1 MQKAKASINALRLVH
16 ALDKMLRK
24 FSLAQERNY
33 MHKFSKKQRLLHQ
46 VRQSRV
52 NNSIKTLKAV
62 YRRRKQDAANE
73 ITRYKP
79 NKF

>member
-1 MQKAKASINALRLVH
+1 MQKVKAFISALRLVH

-24 FSLAQERNY
+24 FSLAQERNF
-33 MHKFSKKQRLLHQ
+33 MHKYSKRQKPLHQ
-46 VRQSRV
+46 VQPSRV
-52 NNSIKTLKAV
+52 NNSIKTLKAA
-62 YRRRKQDAANE
+62 YRRRKQDAVNE

>member
-1 MQKAKASINALRLVH
+1 MQKVKASINALRLVH

-33 MHKFSKKQRLLHQ
+33 MHKYSKKQRLLHQ

-52 NNSIKTLKAV
+52 NNSIKTLKV
-62 YRRRKQDAANE
+62 VCKRKKQDAANE
-73 ITRYKP
+73 LTRYKP
-79 NKF
+79 NKC

>member
-1 MQKAKASINALRLVH
+1 MQKVKVSISALRLVH

-24 FSLAQERNY
+24 FSPAQERNY
-33 MHKFSKKQRLLHQ
+33 MHKYSKRQRPLHQ
-46 VRQSRV
+46 VQQSRV

>member
-1 MQKAKASINALRLVH
+1 MQKVRAFINVLRLVH
-16 ALDKMLRK
+16 ALDKMLKK

-33 MHKFSKKQRLLHQ
+33 MHKYSKRQRPLHQ
-46 VRQSRV
+46 VQQSRV
-52 NNSIKTLKAV
+52 NNSIKTLKVV
-62 YRRRKQDAANE
+62 YRRRKQDAASE